1 MKFRFL
7 PISALMGSA
16 LILSACNATTSTSK
30 NMDLI
35 EGPPVTSIVT
45 PYDEALTC
53 AGEQLGT
60 YDSKYK
66 LAVGTIEDAT
76 GKFSTDSGGNGYY
89 ITQGA
94 GKILQSAFYTAQ
106 PNDVLN
112 RTDVGVMQT
121 EMQVGRQLRWQGS
134 DMHATGAVTTLDFVP
149 GGGAEISV
157 AGVSAKAKQFRLV
170 VGMDISLT
178 NTMSSEVEANTSL
191 HKQIVALDYGV
202 GMGRFFGTT
211 LVTMNIGEQR
221 REAIG
226 FATRN
231 MLKLAAFNL
240 LEQVYEPMPECRK
253 LIENVEGVED
263 ASNMEANL
271 SNKLRSKQVAE
282 SEGKSRAERR
292 FAGND
297 R

>member
-1 MKFRFL
+1 MKSATL
-7 PISALMGSA
+7 KISALAASA
-16 LILSACNATTSTSK
+16 IILGACSATTPTNK
-30 NMDLI
+30 NMDILD
-35 EGPPVTSIVT
+35 GPPVTSIVT

-53 AGEQLGT
+53 AREQLGQ

-66 LAVGTIEDAT
+66 LAVGTIQDAT
-76 GKFSTDSGGNGYY
+76 GKFSTDNGGNGYY

-106 PNDVLN
+106 PDDVLN
-112 RTDVGVMQT
+112 RTDVSVMQT
-121 EMQVGRQLRWQGS
+121 EIQLGRQLQWQGT
-134 DMHATGAVTTLDFVP
+134 DLHATGAVTTLDFVP
-149 GGGAEISV
+149 GGGAEVSV

-178 NTMSSEVEANTSL
+178 NTMNSAVEANTSI

-211 LVTMNIGEQR
+211 LVTMSIGEQR

-240 LEQVYEPMPECRK
+240 LEQVYQPMPDCRK
-253 LIENVEGVED
+253 LIENVEGVQD
-263 ASNMEANL
+263 ASEMEANL
-271 SNKLRSKQVAE
+271 SSQLRSKQVAE
-282 SEGKSRAERR
+282 GEEKSRAERR